1 MRGRRNSSE
10 LAVVVAERPPGIPI
24 VTKLLFAPVKI
35 VSKRVAPRLSTRLFE
50 GLWRV
55 IDDAAPPPRAEERQR
70 SVAKLAFALALEGA
84 CTAIVGGLL
93 DHASR
98 RKFAQLTGR
107 WPGRKAK
114 S

>member
-10 LAVVVAERPPGIPI
+10 LAVVVPERPPGVPI
-24 VTKLLFAPVKI
+24 VTKLLFAPVKV
-35 VSKRVAPRLSTRLFE
+35 VSKRIAPRLSTRLFE

-55 IDDAAPPPRAEERQR
+55 VDDAAPPPRAEERQR
-70 SVAKLAFALALEGA
+70 SVSKLAFALALEGA

-98 RKFAQLTGR
+98 REFARLTGR

>member
-1 MRGRRNSSE
+1 VRRRAKSSE
-10 LAVVVAERPPGIPI
+10 LVVVVPEEQPEAPV
-24 VTKLLFAPVKI
+24 VTKLMFAPVKI
-35 VSKRVAPRLSTRLFE
+35 VSRRIAPRLASRLFH

-55 IDDAAPPPRAEERQR
+55 VDDAGPPPRAEERQR
-70 SVAKLAFALALEGA
+70 SVTKLAFALALEGA

-93 DHASR
+93 DQASR
-98 RKFAQLTGR
+98 REFARLTGR